1 MLTLRLYLR
10 FIILD
15 DSRIV
20 ERFALFFFLFL
31 LFFFCFLLV
40 GSGPFLSQFILLGLA
55 YLVLPSH
62 HTLDGINTKGVGMGH
77 RTVETVVDMA
87 VLHGNGHDGVVASE
101 LSVDVL
107 LYHQ

>member
-31 LFFFCFLLV
+31 LFFFSFLLV
-40 GSGPFLSQFILLGLA
+40 GGGTFLSQFILLGLA
-55 YLVLPSH
+55 Y
-62 HTLDGINTKGVGMGH
+62 
-77 RTVETVVDMA
+77 
-87 VLHGNGHDGVVASE
+87 
-101 LSVDVL
+101 
-107 LYHQ
+107 